1 STRDKRGPA
10 RAARGRKS
18 PSQRRPAMLRFPFLV
33 PASRIRGGPK
43 PMAALTLK
51 QANAI
56 CAKALE
62 KARQM
67 NIKPVTVVVLD
78 ESGHPKAMQRED
90 GASMFRFDVALG
102 KAWAAVGMGASS
114 RALAARAKDNPN
126 FFITLAATAQG
137 KFLPQIGGVLI
148 RDGSGAIIG
157 AAGASGG
164 TGEEDEAICIHG
176 IEQAGLTADANP

>member
-1 STRDKRGPA
+1 MSE
-10 RAARGRKS
+10 
-18 PSQRRPAMLRFPFLV
+18 
-33 PASRIRGGPK
+33 
-43 PMAALTLK
+43 LTLVK
-51 QANAI
+51 ANTI
-56 CAKALE
+56 IAKALE

-67 NIKPVTVVVLD
+67 GIKPVTVVVLD
-78 ESGHPKAMQRED
+78 EAGHLKAMQRED
-90 GASMFRFDVALG
+90 GASMFRFDVATG

-148 RDGSGAIIG
+148 RNAQGEILG

-164 TGEEDEAICIHG
+164 TGEEDEAICIYG
-176 IEQAGLTADANP
+176 IEQAGFTADAKP